1 MVQTLLDILHWSL
14 MDNYEWFDHYRPEAK
29 FGLFQVDRDD
39 YYFNLRRKI
48 TKDAETYKLII
59 KESVNQ
65 SRDGAV
71 THSAIS
77 NAEHQFESFSPDGF
91 HISTP

>member
-1 MVQTLLDILHWSL
+1 

-29 FGLFQVDRDD
+29 FGLFYVDRADD
-39 YYFNLRRKI
+39 DNDLSLRRKI
-48 TKDAETYKLII
+48 TKGAEAYKLVI

-65 SRDGAV
+65 SRDGIV

-77 NAEHQFESFSPDGF
+77 KAEHRFGSFSPDGF
-91 HISTP
+91 GIYIPK